1 MDEASGRFWP
11 LRRKKVYSPHP
22 TEEAF
27 MSRPLTPDLAEF
39 WLQDLLL
46 GTLKN
51 EHRTT
56 RKILEAVPADKAD
69 YRPDPVSKSAVELVR
84 HIAIA
89 EIRFLETTINAE
101 FSATSSL
108 PESVKIPA
116 EVAAWYSE
124 NFVRNFDKLAQLKGD
139 HLIKITDFRGVF
151 KLPAVAFLQVGMNHS
166 IHHRG
171 QLSSY
176 LRCMGARV
184 PSIYG
189 ESFDDAQ
196 ARKAA
201 AQA

>member
-1 MDEASGRFWP
+1 
-11 LRRKKVYSPHP
+11 
-22 TEEAF
+22 

-56 RKILEAVPADKAD
+56 KKILEAVPADKAD
-69 YRPDPVSKSAVELVR
+69 YRPDPVSKSAMELVR
-84 HIAIA
+84 HIAAA

-108 PESVKIPA
+108 PESVKAPA

-124 NFVRNFDKLAQLKGD
+124 NFARNFDKLAHLKGD
-139 HLIKITDFRGVF
+139 HLMKITDFRGLF

-176 LRCMGARV
+176 LRCMGAKV

>member
-1 MDEASGRFWP
+1 M
-11 LRRKKVYSPHP
+11 
-22 TEEAF
+22 T
-27 MSRPLTPDLAEF
+27 RPLTPDLAEF

-51 EHRTT
+51 ESRTT
-56 RKILEAVPADKAD
+56 KKILEAVPAEKAD
-69 YRPDPVSKSAVELVR
+69 HRPDPVSKTAMELVR
-84 HIAIA
+84 HIAAA

-101 FSATSSL
+101 FPTSAGL
-108 PESVKIPA
+108 PDSVKTPA
-116 EVAAWYSE
+116 EIAAWYSE
-124 NFVRNFDKLAQLKGD
+124 TFARNFEKLTQLKGE
-139 HLIKITDFRGVF
+139 HLIKITDFRGMF
-151 KLPAVAFLQVGMNHS
+151 KLPAVAFLQLGMSHT

-176 LRCMGARV
+176 LRCMGAKV

-201 AQA
+201 QA

>member
-1 MDEASGRFWP
+1 
-11 LRRKKVYSPHP
+11 
-22 TEEAF
+22 

-56 RKILEAVPADKAD
+56 KKILEAVPSDKAG
-69 YRPDPVSKSAVELVR
+69 YRPDPVSKSAMELVR
-84 HIAIA
+84 HIAAA

-101 FSATSSL
+101 FSAASSL
-108 PESVKIPA
+108 PESVKTPA

-124 NFVRNFDKLAQLKGD
+124 NFARNFDKLAHLKGD
-139 HLIKITDFRGVF
+139 HLMKITDFRGLF

-176 LRCMGARV
+176 LRCMGAKV

-201 AQA
+201 QA

>member
-1 MDEASGRFWP
+1 
-11 LRRKKVYSPHP
+11 
-22 TEEAF
+22 

-56 RKILEAVPADKAD
+56 TKILEAVPADKGD
-69 YRPDPVSKSAVELVR
+69 YRPDACSRTAIELVR
-84 HIAIA
+84 HIATA
-89 EIRFLETTINAE
+89 DIRFLDTVINAE
-101 FSATSSL
+101 FSTTAAL
-108 PESVKIPA
+108 PETVRTPA
-116 EVAAWYSE
+116 EIARWYSE
-124 NFVRNFDKLAQLKGD
+124 AFAERFDKLAKLKGD

-151 KLPAVAFLQVGMNHS
+151 KLPAVAFVQVCMNHA

-176 LRCMGARV
+176 LRCMGAKV

>member
-1 MDEASGRFWP
+1 
-11 LRRKKVYSPHP
+11 
-22 TEEAF
+22 

-56 RKILEAVPADKAD
+56 KKILEAVPSDKAD
-69 YRPDPVSKSAVELVR
+69 YRPDPVSKSAMELVR
-84 HIAIA
+84 HIAAA

-101 FSATSSL
+101 FSAASSL
-108 PESVKIPA
+108 PESVKTPA

-124 NFVRNFDKLAQLKGD
+124 NFARNFDKLAHLKGD
-139 HLIKITDFRGVF
+139 HLMKITDFRGLF

-176 LRCMGARV
+176 LRCMGAKV

>member
-1 MDEASGRFWP
+1 
-11 LRRKKVYSPHP
+11 
-22 TEEAF
+22 

-39 WLQDLLL
+39 WLNDVLL

-56 RKILEAVPADKAD
+56 KKVLEAVPADKSE
-69 YRPDPVSKSAVELVR
+69 YRPDFISKSAMELVR
-84 HIAIA
+84 HIAAA
-89 EIRFLETTINAE
+89 EIRFLETTIHAE
-101 FSATSSL
+101 FPSTGGL
-108 PESVKIPA
+108 PDTIKTPA
-116 EVAAWYSE
+116 EVAVWYSE
-124 NFVRNFDKLAQLKGD
+124 NFARNFDKLTQLKGD
-139 HLIKITDFRGVF
+139 HLMKITDFRGLF

-176 LRCMGARV
+176 LRCMGAKV

-189 ESFDDAQ
+189 NGFDDAQ

>member
-1 MDEASGRFWP
+1 
-11 LRRKKVYSPHP
+11 
-22 TEEAF
+22 

-46 GTLKN
+46 GALKN

-56 RKILEAVPADKAD
+56 KRILEAVPADKSD
-69 YRPDPVSKSAVELVR
+69 YRPDPVSKSALELVR
-84 HIAIA
+84 HIAAA

-101 FSATSSL
+101 FPSAAGL
-108 PESVKIPA
+108 PDTVKTPA

-124 NFVRNFDKLAQLKGD
+124 NFARNFDKLTQLKGD
-139 HLIKITDFRGVF
+139 HLVKITDFRGLF
-151 KLPAVAFLQVGMNHS
+151 KLPAVAFLQVGMSHT

>member
-1 MDEASGRFWP
+1 
-11 LRRKKVYSPHP
+11 
-22 TEEAF
+22 

-39 WLQDLLL
+39 WLNDVLL

-56 RKILEAVPADKAD
+56 KKVLEAVPADKSE
-69 YRPDPVSKSAVELVR
+69 YRPDPISKSAMELVR
-84 HIAIA
+84 HIAAA
-89 EIRFLETTINAE
+89 EIRFLETTIHAE
-101 FSATSSL
+101 FPSTGGL
-108 PESVKIPA
+108 PETVKTPA

-124 NFVRNFDKLAQLKGD
+124 NFARNFDKLTQLKGD
-139 HLIKITDFRGVF
+139 HLMKITDFRGLF

-176 LRCMGARV
+176 LRCMGAKV

>member
-1 MDEASGRFWP
+1 
-11 LRRKKVYSPHP
+11 
-22 TEEAF
+22 
-27 MSRPLTPDLAEF
+27 MSRQLTPDLAEF
-39 WLQDLLL
+39 WLQDILL

-56 RKILEAVPADKAD
+56 RKVLEAVPADKSD
-69 YRPDPVSKSAVELVR
+69 YRPDPISKTAMELVR
-84 HIAIA
+84 HIAAA
-89 EIRFLETTINAE
+89 EIRFLETTIKAE
-101 FSATSSL
+101 FDSTNLL
-108 PESVKIPA
+108 PDSVKTPA

-124 NFVRNFDKLAQLKGD
+124 SFARNFEKLTQLQGT
-139 HLIKITDFRGVF
+139 HLVKSTDFRGMF
-151 KLPAVAFLQVGMNHS
+151 KLPAVAFLQLGMSHT

-176 LRCMGARV
+176 LRCMGAKV

>member
-1 MDEASGRFWP
+1 M
-11 LRRKKVYSPHP
+11 
-22 TEEAF
+22 T
-27 MSRPLTPDLAEF
+27 RPLTPDLAEF

-51 EHRTT
+51 ESRTT
-56 RKILEAVPADKAD
+56 QRILEAVPADKAD
-69 YRPDPVSKSAVELVR
+69 YRPDPISKTAMDLVR
-84 HIAIA
+84 HIAAA
-89 EIRFLETTINAE
+89 EMRFLETTINAE

-108 PESVKIPA
+108 PDSVKTPA

-124 NFVRNFDKLAQLKGD
+124 NFARNFEKLAQLKGD
-139 HLIKITDFRGVF
+139 HLVKITDFRGIV

-176 LRCMGARV
+176 LRCMGAKV

-189 ESFDDAQ
+189 ESYDDAQ

-201 AQA
+201 QA

>member
-1 MDEASGRFWP
+1 
-11 LRRKKVYSPHP
+11 
-22 TEEAF
+22 
-27 MSRPLTPDLAEF
+27 MSRPLTPELAEF

-56 RKILEAVPADKAD
+56 KKILEAVPPDKAD
-69 YRPDPVSKSAVELVR
+69 YRPDAVSKNAMELVR
-84 HIAIA
+84 HIAVA
-89 EIRFLETTINAE
+89 DVRFLETTINAE
-101 FSATSSL
+101 FSATSNL
-108 PESVKIPA
+108 PESAKTPA
-116 EVAAWYSE
+116 DVAAWYSE
-124 NFVRNFDKLAQLKGD
+124 SFARNFDKLTQLKGD
-139 HLIKITDFRGVF
+139 HLMKITDFRGMF
-151 KLPAVAFLQVGMNHS
+151 KLPAVAFLQVGMNHT

-176 LRCMGARV
+176 LRCMGAKV

-201 AQA
+201 QA